1 MKQWSLLNAQQE
13 KKKRGKK
20 SEKIGEERKR
30 KVKVKTVVSL
40 LYPKTRNFASAH
52 ARTLQANI
60 LHRGKFNS
68 L

>member
-1 MKQWSLLNAQQE
+1 MPSKRK

-30 KVKVKTVVSL
+30 KVKVKTAVSL
-40 LYPKTRNFASAH
+40 LYPKTRNFASVH
-52 ARTLQANI
+52 FRTLQANI